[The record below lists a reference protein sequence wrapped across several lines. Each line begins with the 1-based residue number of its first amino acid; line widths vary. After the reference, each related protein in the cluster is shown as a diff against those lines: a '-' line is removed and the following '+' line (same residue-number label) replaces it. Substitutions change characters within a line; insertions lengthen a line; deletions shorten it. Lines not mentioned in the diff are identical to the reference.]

1 MNGRMKEIVSKLA
14 ELPEDT
20 VCLLPIRHM
29 CEQINA
35 EVLKGLTGERYSIVV
50 EDSVDCSATLLQ
62 KVKQN

>member
-20 VCLLPIRHM
+20 VCLLPTRHM

-35 EVLKGLTGERYSIVV
+35 EVLKGLTGEQYIIIDR
-50 EDSVDCSATLLQ
+50 
-62 KVKQN
+62 